1 MYAVFCGVHIAVLL
15 GVAALFIMCIRKTS
29 SPSKLSFM
37 LMCFSLFI
45 LVLGMYLEMVDCSTT
60 QEAIMALK
68 MQYVALYPFTLSLL
82 HFTSGMGGFRVPL
95 WLWLTL
101 SVADTAS
108 FIAIVT
114 TGTTQETDHRLFYS
128 SMRMENDGI

>member
-45 LVLGMYLEMVDCSTT
+45 LVLGMYL
-60 QEAIMALK
+60 
-68 MQYVALYPFTLSLL
+68 
-82 HFTSGMGGFRVPL
+82 
-95 WLWLTL
+95 
-101 SVADTAS
+101 
-108 FIAIVT
+108 
-114 TGTTQETDHRLFYS
+114 
-128 SMRMENDGI
+128 